1 MLKFRKMIL
10 VLGMS
15 GAALLAGNAALAQS
29 TIGDPTPILGSGVYE
44 AGRYAQMNAALGQ
57 HARCAKDARCAVQS
71 KQREAEQ
78 AQVSGLIKEYSQC
91 KRNAGDRAGSPA
103 RKDAL
108 REACRAQYQPQFTQA
123 CKGGGESIAICARLK
138 RTGSIDR

>member
-1 MLKFRKMIL
+1 MTTLEKIIL
-10 VLGMS
+10 VFGIAGS
-15 GAALLAGNAALAQS
+15 ALYAGSAALAQS
-29 TIGDPTPILGSGVYE
+29 TIGDPTPIMGSGVYE
-44 AGRYAQMNAALGQ
+44 AGRNAQMNAALGQ
-57 HARCAKDARCAVQS
+57 HARCAKDARCAAQS

-78 AQVSGLIKEYSQC
+78 AQVSSLIKEYSQC
-91 KRNAGDRAGSPA
+91 KTNARDRAGSPA

-108 REACRAQYQPQFTQA
+108 REACRSQYQPQFAQA